1 MKKRS
6 ENLIKGRDQKHGRQ
20 EAAGSDGKG
29 LAVTAGRKGSK
40 ADAKPVAP
48 AAGTTPDESWE
59 LPALAEFIAR
69 VVRRNGEDAWWIGM
83 ALYIARKKYKQER
96 DWLRWLREEVRVIS
110 RSTAYRYLDVC
121 SSFTLDEV
129 KDKPINVLYK
139 LMQLDD
145 EPEAPAGEGCM
156 VLGIPGVV
164 RFPLDTE
171 LEAPAGEEDGDS
183 MNVAAGTEDC
193 DPTPDNAAPEETVI
207 PGRIA
212 GTASS
217 AASERGTDNDAEV
230 SPKPQAPPQPP
241 VTAAELDALTSFVEA
256 VGGLTRA
263 EHVFHAGIDQIRD
276 LKND

>member
-139 LMQLDD
+139 LMQVED
-145 EPEAPAGEGCM
+145 EPEA
-156 VLGIPGVV
+156 L
-164 RFPLDTE
+164 
-171 LEAPAGEEDGDS
+171 AGEEDGDS
-183 MNVAAGTEDC
+183 MNVAAGSEDC
-193 DPTPDNAAPEETVI
+193 DPTPDNATPEETMI

-212 GTASS
+212 GKEASS
-217 AASERGTDNDAEV
+217 AANERGTNNDAEV
-230 SPKPQAPPQPP
+230 EPEAACPAP
-241 VTAAELDALTSFVEA
+241 T
-256 VGGLTRA
+256 TR
-263 EHVFHAGIDQIRD
+263 HRC
-276 LKND
+276 